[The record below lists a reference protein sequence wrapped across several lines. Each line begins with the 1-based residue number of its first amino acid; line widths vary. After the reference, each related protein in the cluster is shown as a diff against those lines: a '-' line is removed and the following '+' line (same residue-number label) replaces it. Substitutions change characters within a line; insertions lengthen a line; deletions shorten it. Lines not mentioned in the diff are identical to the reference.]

1 MTKQD
6 LIARYNR
13 LIEEGAV
20 PLHAEHPVRLDDVEC
35 AVDMFG
41 DATPEIDCA
50 LDRYVDVWPTGHRTT
65 PEEVDEHFMY
75 LGDDYVLD

>member
-13 LIEEGAV
+13 LIEEGTT
-20 PLHAEHPVRLDDVEC
+20 PLHADHPVRLDDVEC

-41 DATPEIDCA
+41 DATPGIDLE
-50 LDRYVDVWPTGHRTT
+50 LDRFVEAWPTGHRTA
-65 PEEVDEHFMY
+65 PEESDEHFM
-75 LGDDYVLD
+75 LGEDYVLD